1 MMFLNTLHRGRIR
14 PAGHCQAL
22 CGVNLEIVPRHGFS
36 WKAHFQVTHASSLLA
51 FNSRSAPPACA
62 VPPSGSRQG
71 LQGLISSDVFT
82 LVKENREID
91 GPARGKASKS
101 TQKATV
107 ILHQAKLVL

>member
-1 MMFLNTLHRGRIR
+1 MHHHYLPSTLDL
-14 PAGHCQAL
+14 P
-22 CGVNLEIVPRHGFS
+22 
-36 WKAHFQVTHASSLLA
+36 LLHVQYHPLVA
-51 FNSRSAPPACA
+51 D
-62 VPPSGSRQG
+62 G